1 MKIKLLILTVLCI
14 VIFFLLVPD
23 LNAVTLEGRV
33 QDLESQTDRLAT
45 TGLVLFLFGVF
56 CAYWAQENERSPWG
70 WFFLGLFFG
79 PITGAVLL
87 AKNSKDKKDPEPQ
100 A

>member
-1 MKIKLLILTVLCI
+1 MKIKLLALTVLCI
-14 VIFFLLVPD
+14 VLFFLLVPD
-23 LNAVTLEGRV
+23 LNAVTLEGGV
-33 QDLESQTDRLAT
+33 QDLESQIDRLAT

-56 CAYWAQENERSPWG
+56 CAYWAQENERSAWG

-87 AKNSKDKKDPEPQ
+87 AKNSKEKKGPEPQ